1 MDTKSWWLSRLLFL
15 RVGLV
20 RKFEKSFDGGDGSD
34 RLSPMKTASL
44 KIRKDKSVEGVDVHR
59 EFTGDDL
66 CQRNAT
72 YVPVGFFRNAN
83 KSYKGVVFRDC
94 NGNCTYFDR
103 THGLVYAFEREVWSE
118 TIFNFIPEMKSMSIG
133 FPTEKKVKKATK
145 WIDISTGRV

>member
-1 MDTKSWWLSRLLFL
+1 M
-15 RVGLV
+15 
-20 RKFEKSFDGGDGSD
+20 RKFEKSFDGDDGFD

-59 EFTGDDL
+59 DFTGDDL

-103 THGLVYAFEREVWSE
+103 THGLVYALEREVWSE
-118 TIFNFIPEMKSMSIG
+118 TIFHFIPEMQSMSIG

-145 WIDISTGRV
+145 WIDILAG

>member
-1 MDTKSWWLSRLLFL
+1 
-15 RVGLV
+15 
-20 RKFEKSFDGGDGSD
+20 
-34 RLSPMKTASL
+34 MKTASL
-44 KIRKDKSVEGVDVHR
+44 KIRKDKSVEGVDLHR
-59 EFTGDDL
+59 DFTGDDL

-103 THGLVYAFEREVWSE
+103 THGLVYALEREVWSE

-133 FPTEKKVKKATK
+133 FPTEKKLKNAKR
-145 WIDISTGRV
+145 WIDIWAG

>member
-1 MDTKSWWLSRLLFL
+1 
-15 RVGLV
+15 
-20 RKFEKSFDGGDGSD
+20 
-34 RLSPMKTASL
+34 
-44 KIRKDKSVEGVDVHR
+44 
-59 EFTGDDL
+59 
-66 CQRNAT
+66 
-72 YVPVGFFRNAN
+72 
-83 KSYKGVVFRDC
+83 VVFRDC